1 MGIHGVYKPTN
12 ITGVPRGASPC
23 PQPFNLWGP
32 CGPPLVQTLVV
43 ALSDFAGTPAERCE
57 KTSKKIQKLTGNLM
71 RYGML
76 MGFQWDFHEK
86 LLTGAKRMEFSGMIH
101 NNYQYLSIIIPA
113 TPIPIHSNDN
123 VRPFHHG
130 PTVTAIHWTLP
141 IPGSRTYRKSWPSRS
156 IK

>member
-71 RYGML
+71 KYGML
-76 MGFQWDFHEK
+76 MGC
-86 LLTGAKRMEFSGMIH
+86 
-101 NNYQYLSIIIPA
+101 
-113 TPIPIHSNDN
+113 
-123 VRPFHHG
+123 
-130 PTVTAIHWTLP
+130 
-141 IPGSRTYRKSWPSRS
+141 
-156 IK
+156 